1 MGIFFFFVF
10 GVFLFVGCDIVVV
23 VMVVRV
29 VVLSIFVFLVFPVFV
44 FFLVG
49 SSSVG
54 CVGFIASGFGLCL
67 GRLPVVGVGGSVLVV
82 LFISLIR
89 WDLRCFVVGAWL
101 DWRFGSGHGCVVSVL
116 RISFMICLMLRS
128 SSPVRANRR
137 YICES

>member
-1 MGIFFFFVF
+1 MGIFSLFVF

-44 FFLVG
+44 FFGVG
-49 SSSVG
+49 SSNGG

-67 GRLPVVGVGGSVLVV
+67 GRLPVVGVGGCSVLVV

-116 RISFMICLMLRS
+116 RSSFR
-128 SSPVRANRR
+128 NRK
-137 YICES
+137 